1 MRYKVS
7 GGIALVVVVIIIA
20 ALLLFRNADEKSRVP
35 EKPMEADRVARN
47 ITLYELNTESDKT
60 TVLHAKK
67 AFLKEDQVLDLFDI
81 TLNQEDKFKMTGPE
95 ARYNMEKSR
104 LNVKGDILLTAEDGS
119 RAFFKDLTWEKSTNL
134 INTKN
139 PVRLEK
145 EGGWL
150 IGQRMEM
157 TDDFSRISFSGGVHG
172 QINRDFD
179 IGS

>member
-1 MRYKVS
+1 MWYKVM
-7 GGIALVVVVIIIA
+7 GGSVLIIIIVAA
-20 ALLLFRNADEKSRVP
+20 ALILSNLSNSKKAA
-35 EKPMEADRVARN
+35 EKPIEADRVAKN
-47 ITLYELNTESDKT
+47 ITLYELNTDSNKS

-67 AFLKEDQVLDLFDI
+67 ALLKEEQVLDLFDI
-81 TLNQEDKFKMTGPE
+81 TLNQEDKFSITGPQ
-95 ARYNMEKSR
+95 ARYDLDKSN
-104 LNVKGDILLTAEDGS
+104 LDVKGDILLTAKDGS

-150 IGQRMEM
+150 VGQRMEM

-172 QINRDFD
+172 QINRNFD

>member
-1 MRYKVS
+1 MRNKVL
-7 GGIALVVVVIIIA
+7 GGIALVAVILVITVI
-20 ALLLFRNADEKSRVP
+20 LLFNHEGGKKRVA

-47 ITLYELNTESDKT
+47 ITLYELNTENDKT
-60 TVLHAKK
+60 TVLHARK

-81 TLNQEDKFKMTGPE
+81 TLNQEDKFKITGPE

-119 RAFFKDLTWEKSTNL
+119 RAFFRDLTWEKSTNL

-172 QINRDFD
+172 QINRNFD